1 LKQDFAIIQIEH
13 RTRICA
19 MFAVCPLSHFTDLFQ
34 LSVIGCGNH
43 NHRIPVTCLNLYG
56 KKEAPSGSFFM

>member
-1 LKQDFAIIQIEH
+1 
-13 RTRICA
+13 